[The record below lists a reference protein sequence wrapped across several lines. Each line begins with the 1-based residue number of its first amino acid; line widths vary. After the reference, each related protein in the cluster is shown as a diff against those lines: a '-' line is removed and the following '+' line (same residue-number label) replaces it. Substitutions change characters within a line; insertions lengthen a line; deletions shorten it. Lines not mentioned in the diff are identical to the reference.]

1 MMGGKIYPALAFA
14 KQVEGWSQ
22 GICSKVNR
30 WHETESSSPCQFM
43 TFRQCRAWL
52 SDWLKHN
59 PAPGTPGDSASAPHR
74 RLRPHVRKAHW

>member
-30 WHETESSSPCQFM
+30 WHETESLSPCQFM
-43 TFRQCRAWL
+43 TFR
-52 SDWLKHN
+52 
-59 PAPGTPGDSASAPHR
+59 
-74 RLRPHVRKAHW
+74 